1 MLCFLSMFCNDCYR
15 GLDSAST
22 LQIVSLLKSLAR
34 GGRNIICTV
43 HQPSASSLALFDHM
57 YIIGN
62 GYCVY
67 QGSSANMLP
76 FLQSVGLPCPQ
87 YHNPAD
93 FSESTFIYSHQFS
106 CFHFLYIVP
115 PISILFYLHHISDIL
130 IPSLAPICLPF
141 P

>member
-1 MLCFLSMFCNDCYR
+1 MFLDDCYR

-43 HQPSASSLALFDHM
+43 HQPSASSLALFDQM
-57 YIIGN
+57 YIIGS

-93 FSESTFIYSHQFS
+93 FSTYTFITTTSLPFS
-106 CFHFLYIVP
+106 QKFCCFYFR
-115 PISILFYLHHISDIL
+115 
-130 IPSLAPICLPF
+130 PSLYQSLF
-141 P
+141 FH

>member
-1 MLCFLSMFCNDCYR
+1 MFLDDCYR

-43 HQPSASSLALFDHM
+43 HQPSASSLALFDQM
-57 YIIGN
+57 YIIGS

-93 FSESTFIYSHQFS
+93 FSTYTFISSLLPLVFRSHINFVAFIFCPSLYQSLF
-106 CFHFLYIVP
+106 FH
-115 PISILFYLHHISDIL
+115 LHHISDIL
-130 IPSLAPICLPF
+130 IF
-141 P
+141 